1 MRQFELFEDICR
13 RLERIEKIIE
23 TRTARQRRDA
33 VQTETALRTSFYTFM
48 EDMVTKLKGS
58 GNIRTAETYL
68 AALNSFRKFRNGRGI
83 TLDEIDPSIMT
94 AYELW
99 LEECG
104 ISHNSSSFYM
114 RNLRA
119 AYNKAVQQGLTAQR
133 YPFRYVY
140 TGVERTHKRAVP
152 LETIRRL
159 RDLDLTASGAAG
171 FARDMFMLSFYT
183 RGMPFIDLAF
193 LKKSDLEDGILTYR
207 RRKTGQRLQIK
218 WENCMQKIVSR
229 YSSGTSPYL
238 LPIIMNPGADERA
251 QYLRA
256 AGSIN
261 RHLKAIGRSLGLP
274 APLTMYVAR
283 HAWAS
288 AARSKNI
295 PLPVISEGMGHG
307 SDTTTRIYLA
317 SLDNTIIDETNSMIL
332 GSL

>member
-13 RLERIEKIIE
+13 RLDRIEKIIE

-58 GNIRTAETYL
+58 GSIRTAETYL

-99 LEECG
+99 LEERG

-152 LETIRRL
+152 LET
-159 RDLDLTASGAAG
+159 RDDKAAAG
-171 FARDMFMLSFYT
+171 
-183 RGMPFIDLAF
+183 P
-193 LKKSDLEDGILTYR
+193 
-207 RRKTGQRLQIK
+207 
-218 WENCMQKIVSR
+218 
-229 YSSGTSPYL
+229 
-238 LPIIMNPGADERA
+238 
-251 QYLRA
+251 
-256 AGSIN
+256 
-261 RHLKAIGRSLGLP
+261 
-274 APLTMYVAR
+274 
-283 HAWAS
+283 
-288 AARSKNI
+288 
-295 PLPVISEGMGHG
+295 
-307 SDTTTRIYLA
+307 
-317 SLDNTIIDETNSMIL
+317 
-332 GSL
+332 

>member
-119 AYNKAVQQGLTAQR
+119 AYNKAVQ
-133 YPFRYVY
+133 
-140 TGVERTHKRAVP
+140 HVP
-152 LETIRRL
+152 LCLHRSREDTQESRSAG
-159 RDLDLTASGAAG
+159 DDKAAAG
-171 FARDMFMLSFYT
+171 
-183 RGMPFIDLAF
+183 P
-193 LKKSDLEDGILTYR
+193 
-207 RRKTGQRLQIK
+207 
-218 WENCMQKIVSR
+218 
-229 YSSGTSPYL
+229 
-238 LPIIMNPGADERA
+238 
-251 QYLRA
+251 
-256 AGSIN
+256 
-261 RHLKAIGRSLGLP
+261 
-274 APLTMYVAR
+274 
-283 HAWAS
+283 
-288 AARSKNI
+288 
-295 PLPVISEGMGHG
+295 
-307 SDTTTRIYLA
+307 
-317 SLDNTIIDETNSMIL
+317 
-332 GSL
+332 